1 MEAILAKITSVKN
14 IVSIKGTQFKGSV
27 SSHRSTLESKL
38 KHFTDIKVT
47 SQTVRNDMT
56 VSQQHAHVQWKTKQR
71 KEKDLKTIAK
81 GRGRKLK
88 CEEFPELT
96 RYIEYCFGVLRGG
109 GRPEADPR
117 LLDTKLFKAADNA
130 TMMGHIKEIKHYE
143 PEFVLS
149 LLPVCILTRT
159 IIRKA
164 LFKQNATTTER
175 MLMQMCHS
183 TKLQILQRRFT
194 LLMAIGRQPT

>member
-47 SQTVRNDMT
+47 SQTVRNGK
-56 VSQQHAHVQWKTKQR
+56 QWKTKRR
-71 KEKDLKTIAK
+71 KEKDLKTIAE

>member
-56 VSQQHAHVQWKTKQR
+56 VSQQHAHVQQETKQR
-71 KEKDLKTIAK
+71 KEKDLKTIAE

-88 CEEFPELT
+88 CEEFPVLT
-96 RYIEYCFGVLRGG
+96 RYIEHCFGKGDRVLRGG
-109 GRPEADPR
+109 GGLEADPR
-117 LLDTKLFKAADNA
+117 LLDTKLFKAEDNA
-130 TMMGHIKEIKHYE
+130 TVMRHIKEIKHY
-143 PEFVLS
+143 
-149 LLPVCILTRT
+149 
-159 IIRKA
+159 
-164 LFKQNATTTER
+164 
-175 MLMQMCHS
+175 
-183 TKLQILQRRFT
+183 
-194 LLMAIGRQPT
+194 